1 MCYRFD
7 VQGLIFNDLDVR
19 KELVESF
26 ARLNAWIFDELA
38 YYQED
43 LNLIKKIVRIRR
55 KLPINL

>member
-7 VQGLIFNDLDVR
+7 VQGLMFKDLDVR

-26 ARLNAWIFDELA
+26 ARLNTWIFDELE